1 MLRSSLF
8 LTESSGL
15 TLSLEKDKDVAN
27 LDGALD
33 VTDDGA
39 AGVVEDNTDLSDST
53 AGASAAEDLFDSA
66 ELGLVSN
73 SGRHFLWS

>member
-27 LDGALD
+27 LDGALN

-39 AGVVEDNTDLSDST
+39 AGVVEGNTDLSDST
-53 AGASAAEDLFDSA
+53 AGASAAEDLVDSA

-73 SGRHFLWS
+73 SGRHFF